1 MSGDPLRTPLPPP
14 PPEPPADDENMYYQQ
29 QQQYYDDNDSQQQQ
43 QQYQQQQAPPPSPR
57 VVILEQLGDVEK
69 ELYFQ
74 FLLEN
79 DVQFTKVEDDCYV
92 ANVRMLIQKDQVHE
106 QTPEEK
112 TKEMLAKKRNKE
124 KMAKLAMGHS
134 AQIYG
139 RRASRPPQEMARV
152 VNAIAT
158 SKALFDYSCYPK
170 FSSLVTM
177 RDQLRPRRRHFAWLM
192 KMIEEIY
199 RDRYEHDTADLRS
212 SNLESGENKTEDES
226 IDRLS
231 NIFPV
236 FVTDF
241 LGKRFG
247 LRSLVDQHAWDLIYN
262 VHALRKQS
270 LEVEIFARFLEEYY
284 DPDDL
289 LFFLYVH
296 SVVEKELAVNFVNRW
311 TSASRG
317 KARMPDPLY
326 LTFKE
331 CQIIGRVVF
340 GDEQHPLYQA
350 FMAMLK
356 GHLTGRKTSRKDT
369 RKIEVTQF
377 LHVALVEYHETRPAE
392 DEEQIAAAEAAA
404 MAGLGQIG
412 SGGGGAVLVRS
423 KEEQNRLFEE
433 AEKQYNQKL
442 EHSQSGQQAQM
453 QNVEQDV
460 NREMRVQEME
470 DMILRAM
477 DKRQVMDGSGNSN
490 NDDNND
496 NNSNNNIGSG
506 VNVDV
511 RQWAEQ
517 TLQEQERQKQETL
530 SAERQAKQNRDAL
543 MNSNAGM
550 ANVSAVDAL
559 LEQNSKNRLAMDD
572 MMTELGQQQ
581 QQQGGQLTSND
592 PAARQLLVNSCLDEI
607 VPFMAK
613 HKDLYLQRL
622 MKTCEQIDFPQPA
635 IGEIKKATEGFI
647 VKYSE
652 QELNKTAQN
661 VLQNFD
667 IVQEMSLNQVPSDA
681 DIDDALLEN
690 SFKGLL
696 NLGDDNQVRIKAMDV
711 FTQTLFSNTALRETI
726 EGHVGSIISYAQK
739 RFQEATETNTNTESG
754 DGSGDTN

>member
-1 MSGDPLRTPLPPP
+1 MADPLRTPLPPP
-14 PPEPPADDENMYYQQ
+14 PPPPPGEDD
-29 QQQYYDDNDSQQQQ
+29 DF
-43 QQYQQQQAPPPSPR
+43 QYQQGGRQEEVYGQQETPYASPENGGYHDQGSPPPAPR

-92 ANVRMLIQKDQVHE
+92 ANVRMLIQKDQARE
-106 QTPEEK
+106 QTPEAK
-112 TKEMLAKKRNKE
+112 AKEMLAKKRNKE
-124 KMAKLAMGHS
+124 KMAKLAMGHT

-158 SKALFDYSCYPK
+158 SKSLFDFSCYPK

-212 SNLESGENKTEDES
+212 SKQGPGENKTEDES

-236 FVTDF
+236 FVIDF

-262 VHALRKQS
+262 VHALRKES

-317 KARMPDPLY
+317 KARMPEPLY
-326 LTFKE
+326 LSFKE

-340 GDEQHPLYQA
+340 GDEKHPLYQA
-350 FMAMLK
+350 FMQMLQ
-356 GHLTGRKTSRKDT
+356 GHLTGKVTKRRDE

-392 DEEQIAAAEAAA
+392 DEDQIAAAEAAT
-404 MAGLGQIG
+404 MASLGQ
-412 SGGGGAVLVRS
+412 GGGGAVLVRS
-423 KEEQNRLFEE
+423 KEEQLRLFEQ
-433 AEKQYNQKL
+433 AEQQYNQKM
-442 EHSQSGQQAQM
+442 EQSQAGEGATM
-453 QNVEQDV
+453 QNVEEDV
-460 NREMRVQEME
+460 NREVRVQEME

-477 DKRQVMDGSGNSN
+477 EKRQMGTNGQMAGEA
-490 NDDNND
+490 
-496 NNSNNNIGSG
+496 I
-506 VNVDV
+506 DV

-517 TLQEQERQKQETL
+517 TLNEHERQKDEAL
-530 SAERQAKQNRDAL
+530 SAERQVKLSRDAL
-543 MNSNAGM
+543 MNSGM
-550 ANVSAVDAL
+550 TNLSAVDATL
-559 LEQNSKNRLAMDD
+559 AQVSKDRQTMDK
-572 MMTELGQQQ
+572 MMRELGTQEGTGPQAANI
-581 QQQGGQLTSND
+581 TND
-592 PAARQLLVNSCLDEI
+592 PAARQVLVTERLDELA
-607 VPFMAK
+607 PFMAK
-613 HKDLYLQRL
+613 HKGVYLQRL
-622 MKTCEQIDFPQPA
+622 MKSCEGIDFPEA
-635 IGEIKKATEGFI
+635 ALVEIKKATEGFI

-652 QELNKTAQN
+652 QDLQTAAN
-661 VLQNFD
+661 RV
-667 IVQEMSLNQVPSDA
+667 
-681 DIDDALLEN
+681 LEN
-690 SFKGLL
+690 YDVVQGTSLSEVPAAEEISDTLVESAFKGLL
-696 NLGDDNQVRIKAMDV
+696 DVGENNQVRIKAMDV
-711 FTQTLFSNTALRETI
+711 FTQTLFLNKRLRETI

-739 RFQEATETNTNTESG
+739 RFKEATATSTNLDEGNDNAVDAES
-754 DGSGDTN
+754 